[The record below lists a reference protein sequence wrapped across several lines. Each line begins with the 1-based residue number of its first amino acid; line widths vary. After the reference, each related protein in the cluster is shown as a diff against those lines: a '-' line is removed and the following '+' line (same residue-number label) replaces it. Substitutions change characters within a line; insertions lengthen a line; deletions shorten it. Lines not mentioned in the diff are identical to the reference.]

1 MEVKGSMSEVL
12 VEVMTELGDHL
23 DALDRYGAEY
33 ARRYVAHV
41 FDGGPHP
48 HESRL
53 HPLLSRLV
61 REVVLDQDVAVRRRP
76 QVAA

>member
-12 VEVMTELGDHL
+12 AEVMTELGDHL

-33 ARRYVAHV
+33 ARRYVEHV
-41 FDGGPHP
+41 FDGGPMP

-61 REVVLDQDVAVRRRP
+61 REVVLDQDVVVRRRP
-76 QVAA
+76 RVAA